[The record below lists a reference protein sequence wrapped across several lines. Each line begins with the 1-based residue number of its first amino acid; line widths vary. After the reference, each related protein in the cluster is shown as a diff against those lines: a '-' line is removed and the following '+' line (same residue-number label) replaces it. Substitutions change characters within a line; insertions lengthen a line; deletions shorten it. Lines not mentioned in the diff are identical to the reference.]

1 MSDTIK
7 MSLANTAFN
16 LSVAEEIF
24 TALARA
30 ATSDIQK
37 QYHIRT
43 VLSEI
48 YGNAYLYSNRM
59 RPNSSID
66 IEVCFTPDRFIA
78 SIINEGR
85 GPADI
90 NNRKIEAISLYA
102 ESGRGLAIVRKLC
115 DNVYFKK
122 MSESK
127 FGVFIEIEL
136 PKAKMITNTR
146 E

>member
-1 MSDTIK
+1 MSDKITITFV
-7 MSLANTAFN
+7 NTAFN

-24 TALARA
+24 SALARS
-30 ATSDIQK
+30 ATPDIQK

-48 YGNAYLYSNRM
+48 YSNAYLYGNQARSNGLIKFEACF
-59 RPNSSID
+59 SS
-66 IEVCFTPDRFIA
+66 DRFFA
-78 SIINEGR
+78 SIINDYKGD
-85 GPADI
+85 ADI
-90 NNRKIEAISLYA
+90 KKRKIENISPYA

-122 MSESK
+122 ISESK

-136 PKAKMITNTR
+136 PVTNKALSI
-146 E
+146 

>member
-1 MSDTIK
+1 MSDKIK
-7 MSLANTAFN
+7 ISIANTAFN

-24 TALARA
+24 SALARA
-30 ATSDIQK
+30 ATNDIQK

-48 YGNAYLYSNRM
+48 YGNAYLYGDKSRSN
-59 RPNSSID
+59 SA
-66 IEVCFTPDRFIA
+66 IEFEACFTPERFSA
-78 SIINEGR
+78 SIINEGK
-85 GPADI
+85 GPADT
-90 NNRKIEAISLYA
+90 NSRKVESISPYA

-122 MSESK
+122 MSETK

-136 PKAKMITNTR
+136 PTANKITST
-146 E
+146 

>member
-7 MSLANTAFN
+7 ISLTNTAFN
-16 LSVAEEIF
+16 LSAAEEIF
-24 TALARA
+24 SALARA

-48 YGNAYLYSNRM
+48 YGNAYLYSSRM

-66 IEVCFTPDRFIA
+66 IEVCFSPERFTA
-78 SIINEGR
+78 SVINEGR

-90 NNRKIEAISLYA
+90 NSRKLEAISPYA

-136 PKAKMITNTR
+136 PETKKVTNI
-146 E
+146 

>member
-7 MSLANTAFN
+7 MSLCNTAFN

-24 TALARA
+24 SALARA

-48 YGNAYLYSNRM
+48 YGNAYLYSNRI

-66 IEVCFTPDRFIA
+66 LEVCFTPDRFKA
-78 SIINEGR
+78 SIVNEGR
-85 GPADI
+85 GPTDI
-90 NNRKIEAISLYA
+90 NNRGIEAISPYA

-136 PKAKMITNTR
+136 PKTKIVTNI
-146 E
+146 

>member
-1 MSDTIK
+1 MSDKIK
-7 MSLANTAFN
+7 ITFANTAFN

-24 TALARA
+24 SALARS
-30 ATSDIQK
+30 ATGDIQK

-48 YGNAYLYSNRM
+48 YGNAYLYGDKTRPSNV
-59 RPNSSID
+59 
-66 IEVCFTPDRFIA
+66 IEFEACFTPDRFSA

-85 GPADI
+85 GPAD
-90 NNRKIEAISLYA
+90 NSNRKVESISPYA

-122 MSESK
+122 MSETK

-136 PKAKMITNTR
+136 PITNKITSI
-146 E
+146 